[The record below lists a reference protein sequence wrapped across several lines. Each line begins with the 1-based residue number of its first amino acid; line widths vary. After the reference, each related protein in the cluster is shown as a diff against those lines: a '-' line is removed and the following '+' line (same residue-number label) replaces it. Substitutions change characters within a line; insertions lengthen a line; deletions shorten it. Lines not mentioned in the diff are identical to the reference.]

1 MVEMTGED
9 LKTIGITVF
18 GIRHRILKKIR
29 ELVHSSNEGEILN
42 DLVIRYLWYTI
53 DHSLLPMGV
62 AKHTQGT
69 QLIELSPDD
78 KEFIDTS
85 ELVSG
90 VCNQVGVVMS
100 GYQLDAENDMSAS

>member
-1 MVEMTGED
+1 
-9 LKTIGITVF
+9 
-18 GIRHRILKKIR
+18 
-29 ELVHSSNEGEILN
+29 
-42 DLVIRYLWYTI
+42 
-53 DHSLLPMGV
+53 MGV